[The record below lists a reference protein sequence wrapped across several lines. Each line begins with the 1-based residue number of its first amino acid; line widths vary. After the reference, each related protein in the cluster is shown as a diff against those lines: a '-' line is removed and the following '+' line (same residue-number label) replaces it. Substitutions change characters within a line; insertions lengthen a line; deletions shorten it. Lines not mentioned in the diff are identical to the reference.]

1 MDPYA
6 GPDCGYFTPSGDC
19 FLVYPGTDGKA
30 WESMRLNAL
39 REAIDDMRA
48 LSLYESKFGREA
60 TEKLIME
67 NAGEVF
73 NFTEYPTDKD
83 YLPSLRAK
91 IIEAFA

>member
-1 MDPYA
+1 
-6 GPDCGYFTPSGDC
+6 
-19 FLVYPGTDGKA
+19 
-30 WESMRLNAL
+30 
-39 REAIDDMRA
+39 MRA

-60 TEKLIME
+60 TLKLIME